1 MAVGR
6 QGWHGRSQDA
16 IKRPTYLP
24 EEDLLATEARQDAP
38 FILTLKMDDESQGRF
53 NSLREAHFPPER
65 NYLSAHLT
73 LFHHLPADRE
83 AEVVEK
89 LREAC
94 RQHAPITLRATGLL
108 FMGRGVAYKLEA
120 PALVALRKGLAR
132 AWEPFLTNQDRQ
144 GLRPHVTVQ
153 NKVTPEK
160 ARALHRELEGS
171 FSPFEVRGEG
181 VVLWRYLGGPWE
193 RVRTYPFGG

>member
-1 MAVGR
+1 
-6 QGWHGRSQDA
+6 
-16 IKRPTYLP
+16 
-24 EEDLLATEARQDAP
+24 
-38 FILTLKMDDESQGRF
+38 MDDESQGRF
-53 NSLREAHFPPER
+53 DRLRAAHFPPER

-83 AEVVEK
+83 AEVVEE
-89 LREAC
+89 LREVC
-94 RQHAPITLRATGLL
+94 RDQAPIMLKATGLL

-120 PALVALRKGLAR
+120 HPLVALRKHLAR
-132 AWEPFLTNQDRQ
+132 EWGPFLTNQDRQ

-153 NKVTPEK
+153 NKVPPEK
-160 ARALHRELEGS
+160 ARALHQELEGS

-193 RVRTYPFGG
+193 RIGEYLFSG